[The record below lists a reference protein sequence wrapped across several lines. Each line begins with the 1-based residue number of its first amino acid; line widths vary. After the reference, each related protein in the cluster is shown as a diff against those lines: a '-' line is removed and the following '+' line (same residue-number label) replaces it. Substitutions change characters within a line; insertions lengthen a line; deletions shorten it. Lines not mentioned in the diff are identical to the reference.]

1 MAQNDSSNPA
11 LEGNQSINSSS
22 GADTLTGGLGNDTI
36 NGARGNDIIR
46 GDGGVQG
53 TWHFETFDYNF
64 STAAGQAFNIESG
77 VRTGSGYVSDFNVT
91 TLTNTVRGTTG
102 DPNDFGIV
110 YTSTLNTTLG
120 GTYRIDLRSDDGS
133 TVQIFDSAGNALT
146 FNNQTGGALDY
157 LNNDF
162 HQASTNRF
170 GTVQLD
176 PNETYTIQLRYW
188 ENAGQD
194 ILAAT
199 ISGPDTGGVTQ
210 DLIDSPMIGLPPG
223 PDYSVTGVPAGVEGN
238 DVLSGGGGRDTI
250 FGDGGD
256 DTISGGGGNDVVDG
270 GTGNDQI
277 DGDGGRDSILGGAG
291 NDTISG
297 GAANDTLD
305 GGDGNDVIDGD
316 GGRDSMLG
324 GAGDDTLSGG
334 NERDT
339 LEGGAGNDVL
349 NGDADRDSLIGGD
362 GDDTLDGGASDD
374 ILTGG
379 TGDDTYVCTAG
390 SGDDTITDFNDGNT
404 GSDTDGTQTNND
416 FIDLSAYYTNLNE
429 IRADLE
435 DDNILNQSVGDFS
448 DNTALGGSITFTST
462 AREGLTFDNT
472 NVACF
477 TRGTLIHTTRGC
489 IPVEQIRPGERVQ
502 TRDSG
507 VQEVRWAG
515 SKSVPARDK
524 FAPILIRQGAL
535 GNSRDLLVSPQHRM
549 LLQGWGPELVTG
561 ETEVLAAAKMLVD
574 GRRITRKQGGM
585 VEYFHILFDRHE
597 IILAEDCWSESFHP
611 GDRAMGALSEDARHE
626 IFALFPELRRDG
638 LDSYGAD
645 ARRTLKQHEA
655 RLCQHAA

>member
-11 LEGNQSINSSS
+11 LEGNQTINATS

-36 NGARGNDIIR
+36 NGAAGNDVIR

-64 STAAGQAFNIESG
+64 STAAGQAFDIESG

-91 TLTNTVRGTTG
+91 NLTNTVRGSTG
-102 DPNDFGIV
+102 DPNDFGVV

-176 PNETYTIQLRYW
+176 PNETYTIQVRYW

-194 ILAAT
+194 VLAAT

-210 DLIDSPMIGLPPG
+210 DLINSPMIGLPPG
-223 PDYSVTGVPAGVEGN
+223 PDFSVTGVPAGVEGN

-250 FGDGGD
+250 FGDGG
-256 DTISGGGGNDVVDG
+256 
-270 GTGNDQI
+270 
-277 DGDGGRDSILGGAG
+277 RDSILGGAG

-297 GAANDTLD
+297 GNRADTID
-305 GGDGNDVIDGD
+305 GGADDDVIDGD
-316 GGRDSMLG
+316 GGRDSLLG
-324 GAGDDTLSGG
+324 GDGNDTLDG
-334 NERDT
+334 
-339 LEGGAGNDVL
+339 GGANDIL
-349 NGDADRDSLIGGD
+349 TGGD
-362 GDDTLDGGASDD
+362 GDDTFV
-374 ILTGG
+374 
-379 TGDDTYVCTAG
+379 YTAG
-390 SGDDTITDFNDGNT
+390 SGNDTITDFNAGNT

-448 DNTALGGSITFTST
+448 DNTALGGSITFTGT

-472 NVACF
+472 NVVCF
-477 TRGTLIHTTRGC
+477 TRCTLIHTARGC

-507 VQEVRWAG
+507 VQEVRWVG
-515 SKSVPARDK
+515 SKSVPARNK
-524 FAPILIRQGAL
+524 FAPILIRKGAL
-535 GNSRDLLVSPQHRM
+535 GNSRDLRVSPQHRM
-549 LLQGWGPELVTG
+549 LLQGWGPELITG
-561 ETEVLAAAKMLVD
+561 ETEVLAAAKMLID
-574 GRRITRKQGGM
+574 GRSVIRQEGGM

-597 IILAEDCWSESFHP
+597 IILAEDCWSESFQP
-611 GDRAMGALSEDARHE
+611 GDMAIGALAEAARGE
-626 IFALFPELRRDG
+626 IYALFPELRAGG

-645 ARRTLKQHEA
+645 ARRSLKQHEA
-655 RLCQHAA
+655 LLCQQAA

>member
-64 STAAGQAFNIESG
+64 STAAGQAFDIESG

-146 FNNQTGGALDY
+146 FNNQTRGALDY

-238 DVLSGGGGRDTI
+238 DALSGGGGRDTI
-250 FGDGGD
+250 VGDGGD
-256 DTISGGGGNDVVDG
+256 DTISGGGGNDVV
-270 GTGNDQI
+270 
-277 DGDGGRDSILGGAG
+277 
-291 NDTISG
+291 
-297 GAANDTLD
+297 
-305 GGDGNDVIDGD
+305 
-316 GGRDSMLG
+316 
-324 GAGDDTLSGG
+324 
-334 NERDT
+334 
-339 LEGGAGNDVL
+339 
-349 NGDADRDSLIGGD
+349 
-362 GDDTLDGGASDD
+362 DGGASDD